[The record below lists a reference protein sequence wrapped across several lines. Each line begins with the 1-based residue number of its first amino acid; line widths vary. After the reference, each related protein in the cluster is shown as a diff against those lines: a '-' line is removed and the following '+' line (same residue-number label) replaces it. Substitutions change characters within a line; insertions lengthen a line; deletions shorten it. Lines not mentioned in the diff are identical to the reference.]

1 KAARGSIRPVFQN
14 GLMGGLI
21 HPGIAVQV
29 EIIIGPEIDV
39 FLTADHR
46 GVARDPVMLEKVG
59 AFEIDLSREILL
71 QGNRLILGE
80 FLDPVIGFGYC
91 SRLRSIRR
99 CLAACEAWM
108 LLENAAQRLF
118 LRLT

>member
-1 KAARGSIRPVFQN
+1 
-14 GLMGGLI
+14 MGGLI

-71 QGNRLILGE
+71 EGNRLILGE
-80 FLDPVIGFGYC
+80 FLEPVIGFGYF
-91 SRLRSIRR
+91 SRGGSIRR
-99 CLAACEAWM
+99 FLPACEVCM
-108 LLENAAQRLF
+108 LRANAALRVF
-118 LRLT
+118 LPLA